1 MSDSTTQSHA
11 QISKENP
18 NHVPT
23 LKRSR
28 VSSLAITSLVDVL
41 EMVRLGTAKTRQEL
55 EQKGNLGRAT
65 VADRLNKLSE
75 LGLIDESVSGQA
87 IRGRAPK
94 LVRFSQDRAVLAV
107 ITLDQTAI
115 GVGLANLSGALITE
129 HHETIDLTE
138 APEQTIKR
146 LIALIAWILDRQ
158 PSSPDLWGISVSVPD
173 SIPNDSAVPFL
184 MKTPDFLH
192 GWGES
197 LLVEKL
203 IEEYCVPV
211 WITSSVETMT
221 MGEQHSGQGIETRSM
236 LFIKIGKRIGAGLV
250 IDGQLYSG
258 GAGAVGLIGELPINS
273 DGKTGSLNSLAG
285 SENILREGLA
295 AAQSGRSPSLSA
307 ILQRDGEV
315 TVNDVCQAAQIS
327 DPACS
332 AILMNSGRLIGGVI
346 AMLTNMLNPQLIV
359 LAGIPAQ
366 TNDILLAAVREAVY
380 GASHPLVTRDL
391 KIVRSNMSTSA
402 ALLGAATVGVEALFA
417 PMMLRNWLLEGS
429 PSRHPELLGVNKTEN
444 DTDEKIW
451 A

>member
-1 MSDSTTQSHA
+1 MQQVRAMS
-11 QISKENP
+11 
-18 NHVPT
+18 
-23 LKRSR
+23 
-28 VSSLAITSLVDVL
+28 
-41 EMVRLGTAKTRQEL
+41 
-55 EQKGNLGRAT
+55 
-65 VADRLNKLSE
+65 
-75 LGLIDESVSGQA
+75 
-87 IRGRAPK
+87 
-94 LVRFSQDRAVLAV
+94 F
-107 ITLDQTAI
+107 
-115 GVGLANLSGALITE
+115 
-129 HHETIDLTE
+129 
-138 APEQTIKR
+138 
-146 LIALIAWILDRQ
+146 
-158 PSSPDLWGISVSVPD
+158 
-173 SIPNDSAVPFL
+173 
-184 MKTPDFLH
+184 
-192 GWGES
+192 
-197 LLVEKL
+197 
-203 IEEYCVPV
+203 
-211 WITSSVETMT
+211 
-221 MGEQHSGQGIETRSM
+221 
-236 LFIKIGKRIGAGLV
+236 
-250 IDGQLYSG
+250 
-258 GAGAVGLIGELPINS
+258 
-273 DGKTGSLNSLAG
+273 LAG
-285 SENILREGLA
+285 QQGSQQA